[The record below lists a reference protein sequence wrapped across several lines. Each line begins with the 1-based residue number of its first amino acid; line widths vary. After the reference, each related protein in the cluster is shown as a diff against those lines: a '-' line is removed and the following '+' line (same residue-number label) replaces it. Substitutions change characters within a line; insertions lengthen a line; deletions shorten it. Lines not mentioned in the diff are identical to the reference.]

1 MLDADPLP
9 ELDDRELALLEAIM
23 PRVSMS
29 DLRRANGLGEHVPA
43 VVEQEKLKQVRTY
56 NRKLRG

>member
-1 MLDADPLP
+1 MSDADPLP

-23 PRVSMS
+23 PKVSLS
-29 DLRRANGLGEHVPA
+29 DMRRANGLGEHVPA
-43 VVEQEKLKQVRTY
+43 VLQLGKLKQIRTC